1 MLLGEWTMP
10 TFMTT
15 RDTFLYK
22 APNVTSAHLADVPGK
37 TTFSGEIQGMFIKTR
52 IPALSPT
59 IGFVQ
64 FLGVSTKVK
73 VAEPLTPADFGS
85 FCDMVTRAA
94 REAGADR
101 DYLMAV
107 AYCGT
112 KNLTKFGGR
121 TSPKAGPFQFT
132 KAEWQAAIAGPAKD
146 GDFLPVD
153 RRDWTRQPKVAALLA
168 AEYARQ
174 FRTDLG
180 RDPTFSEL
188 YFLRL
193 FGDAPSMC

>member
-1 MLLGEWTMP
+1 MP

-22 APNVTSAHLADVPGK
+22 DPNVTSAHLADVPGK
-37 TTFSGEIQGMFIKTR
+37 TTFSGELQGMFIKTR
-52 IPALSPT
+52 IPALSAT

-73 VAEPLTPADFGS
+73 VAEPFTPADFGS

-132 KAEWQAAIAGPAKD
+132 KAEWQAAIARPAQD
-146 GDFLPVD
+146 GGFLPAG
-153 RRDWTRQPKVAALLA
+153 RRGWTRPTQGAPPPPPR
-168 AEYARQ
+168 YAPPVPH
-174 FRTDLG
+174 G
-180 RDPTFSEL
+180 I
-188 YFLRL
+188 
-193 FGDAPSMC
+193 